1 MKILVTGFEPF
12 NSETI
17 NPSEEI
23 IKRLK
28 KSYAGNTI
36 DTLKLPVEFKGAKER
51 LEEAIHTLRPGAV
64 ISLGEAGGRECIT
77 FERVAINVNDARIP
91 DNSGYQP
98 VDVSICEEGPTAY
111 FSTLPIRELMKYL
124 EDKGK
129 ATRIS
134 NTAGTYVCN
143 HVMYTALRLAEKE
156 YKGMK
161 AGFIHVP
168 YMKEQTENKEGVS
181 SMEIED
187 MVKVIENIVE
197 FL

>member
-1 MKILVTGFEPF
+1 MKILVTGFEAF
-12 NSETI
+12 NGETI

-28 KSYAGNTI
+28 KSYAGNTV
-36 DTLKLPVEFKGAKER
+36 DTVKLPVEFKGAKER
-51 LEEAIHTLRPGAV
+51 LEEAIHLLKPEAV

-77 FERVAINVNDARIP
+77 FERIAINVNDARIP

-98 VDVSICEEGPTAY
+98 VDASICEEGPAAY
-111 FSTLPIRELMKYL
+111 FSTLPIRELMKHL
-124 EDKGK
+124 EDKRTV
-129 ATRIS
+129 TRIS

-143 HVMYTALRLAEKE
+143 HVMYTALRLAEQE

-168 YMKEQTENKEGVS
+168 YMKEQTEGKGEVP

-187 MVKVIENIVE
+187 MVKVIEDIVE